1 MSRVCP
7 PMVGAQVTLDDS
19 RRVETGADGSYRFSR
34 VPLGKHKLAV
44 IDKTGKPTFF
54 PTQSEVEVAE
64 NATVNFGIGFSL
76 SGLIGRR
83 RVRAIITWR
92 TGSISPHLTKIQPW
106 PPGSTRNLAA
116 DQHHVQSSTRS
127 PSRKLQFSATAL
139 IGASDVTTAR
149 LSSGESAC
157 TTGLR

>member
-83 RVRAIITWR
+83 RRPR
-92 TGSISPHLTKIQPW
+92 HHHLENRQYLPHLTKIQPW
-106 PPGSTRNLAA
+106 PPGSTGNLAA
-116 DQHHVQSSTRS
+116 DQYHVQSSTVRHRGNS
-127 PSRKLQFSATAL
+127 SSAQGVDA
-139 IGASDVTTAR
+139 GM
-149 LSSGESAC
+149 
-157 TTGLR
+157 